1 MEINGWL
8 SNDAR
13 RVSVR
18 FVTCSEL
25 ATMPQSQAPEPNETL
40 YIQNLNESVTVPG
53 TYMQEGSEGIKKKN
67 SVSRARNSPAF
78 RHLTLRAI
86 VMKQSLEAL
95 FSNYGPVLSVV
106 AHRNLR
112 MRGQAFVSFQD
123 VSTSSK
129 ALQEVNGFPLYGK
142 SMVR

>member
-25 ATMPQSQAPEPNETL
+25 ATMPQSQVPEPNETL
-40 YIQNLNESVTVPG
+40 YIQNLNE
-53 TYMQEGSEGIKKKN
+53 GIKKN

>member
-1 MEINGWL
+1 MRGAKE
-8 SNDAR
+8 
-13 RVSVR
+13 
-18 FVTCSEL
+18 SE
-25 ATMPQSQAPEPNETL
+25 
-40 YIQNLNESVTVPG
+40 
-53 TYMQEGSEGIKKKN
+53 K
-67 SVSRARNSPAF
+67 SVSRARNFPAC
-78 RHLTLRAI
+78 RYLTLRAI

-95 FSNYGPVLSVV
+95 ISNYGPVLSVV

-142 SMVR
+142 SMVRRS

>member
-1 MEINGWL
+1 MRGAKE
-8 SNDAR
+8 
-13 RVSVR
+13 
-18 FVTCSEL
+18 SE
-25 ATMPQSQAPEPNETL
+25 
-40 YIQNLNESVTVPG
+40 
-53 TYMQEGSEGIKKKN
+53 K
-67 SVSRARNSPAF
+67 SVSRARNFPAC
-78 RHLTLRAI
+78 RYLTLRAI

-106 AHRNLR
+106 AHGNLR

-142 SMVR
+142 SMVRRS